1 MLRRIQPTDRQLQT
15 LRQDKQVLQSK
26 TKRLGLWN
34 SLARMA
40 DDVGAGLTK
49 TESYAHVTW
58 ERRIVGFKITLIGPG
73 ESDFLS
79 SRIEFLYIM
88 LVEHRAV

>member
-1 MLRRIQPTDRQLQT
+1 
-15 LRQDKQVLQSK
+15 
-26 TKRLGLWN
+26 
-34 SLARMA
+34 MA

-49 TESYAHVTW
+49 TESVAHIMW